1 MSTKLT
7 TRLLNYVLYD
17 IAVNVQG
24 FVFLPI
30 VFNKRFVKNIL

>member
-17 IAVNVQG
+17 IGLNVQG

-30 VFNKRFVKNIL
+30 VFKKLFVKNIL